1 VLTLRGEITKSK
13 RQRRIPLVSPR
24 VVKWLQLRRF
34 VGGPDGHPYGDH
46 RGLYLPRFHTAWLA
60 TLREAGITDRRRKL
74 DGNLR
79 WHDLRHECGSRLAE
93 RGMDVRRVQ
102 ELLGHATI
110 TTTQRYF
117 NTSTEAVGAAMQK
130 AMGW

>member
-1 VLTLRGEITKSK
+1 
-13 RQRRIPLVSPR
+13 
-24 VVKWLQLRRF
+24 
-34 VGGPDGHPYGDH
+34 
-46 RGLYLPRFHTAWLA
+46 
-60 TLREAGITDRRRKL
+60 
-74 DGNLR
+74 
-79 WHDLRHECGSRLAE
+79 
-93 RGMDVRRVQ
+93 MDVRRVQ